1 MTNTVRKES
10 RTQGIR
16 NTGLN
21 KAARDLMRR

>member
-10 RTQGIR
+10 RTQGVR
-16 NTGLN
+16 STGLN